1 MLKKE
6 NIKLFHEYRY
16 TAPQTYF
23 SLKEPPAGYG
33 TGEDRLHAAYC
44 FSAQAVILEVNEK
57 TGRVNVLKVISA
69 SDTGKAVNPAAV
81 EGQMEGGVIRGL
93 GYALSE
99 ECKIKNGIIETA
111 AYGRLGLRRIKQT
124 PEIESIIIE
133 NPHADG
139 PYGAKGMG
147 ELPISAIAPAVV
159 SALHDALGI
168 WITSIPATPDRILK
182 ALE

>member
-1 MLKKE
+1 
-6 NIKLFHEYRY
+6 
-16 TAPQTYF
+16 
-23 SLKEPPAGYG
+23 
-33 TGEDRLHAAYC
+33 
-44 FSAQAVILEVNEK
+44 
-57 TGRVNVLKVISA
+57 
-69 SDTGKAVNPAAV
+69 
-81 EGQMEGGVIRGL
+81 MEGGVIMGL

-99 ECKIKNGIIETA
+99 EFTIKNGIIETA

-124 PEIESIIIE
+124 PEIKSIIIE